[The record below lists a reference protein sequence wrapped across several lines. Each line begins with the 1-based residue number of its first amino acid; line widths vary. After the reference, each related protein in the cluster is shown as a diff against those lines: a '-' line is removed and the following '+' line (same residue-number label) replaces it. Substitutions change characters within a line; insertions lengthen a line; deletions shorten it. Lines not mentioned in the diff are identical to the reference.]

1 MHTHIFRQSKFK
13 DYEICEDCGSY
24 HSIAQVDPKEIYE
37 IKNYW
42 GDGTGRS
49 TLDQQISNM
58 TCTDECGISKVDR
71 IMQFVPMGGRVAME
85 IACAPGEILR
95 RLLNY
100 GYFEVIGIEPSEKY
114 IEYICN
120 HAKGA
125 VVAKGYYP
133 QIIRADM
140 SNVYDVI
147 IGSDVMEHIED
158 YDSFFRTTQRV
169 LVSGGK
175 AIFMS
180 PIILNEDGLYRT
192 RDFEHPDEHCWV
204 HTQKFLEPYLKEMF
218 SEVKFTRWI
227 VGHEM
232 IILTK

>member
-1 MHTHIFRQSKFK
+1 
-13 DYEICEDCGSY
+13 
-24 HSIAQVDPKEIYE
+24 
-37 IKNYW
+37 
-42 GDGTGRS
+42 
-49 TLDQQISNM
+49 
-58 TCTDECGISKVDR
+58 
-71 IMQFVPMGGRVAME
+71 
-85 IACAPGEILR
+85 
-95 RLLNY
+95 
-100 GYFEVIGIEPSEKY
+100 
-114 IEYICN
+114 
-120 HAKGA
+120 
-125 VVAKGYYP
+125 
-133 QIIRADM
+133 M